1 VPTDPTAT
9 PSTASVKRV
18 LGLLGLSTSY
28 ARTVVD
34 EEVDLAD
41 VLDLEARVRIDHVTG
56 SAVRLDGG
64 GRDKGAFHA
73 HIYYTTKKNL
83 RRRGLPVC

>member
-1 VPTDPTAT
+1 LDCPP
-9 PSTASVKRV
+9 
-18 LGLLGLSTSY
+18 
-28 ARTVVD
+28 RTVVD